1 MTGRPTAYPRT
12 CPPREH
18 PRARPVHL
26 RICLNRGANLHSLPD
41 RLDAGSP
48 YPLGATFDG
57 LGVNFAVFSANAE
70 RIELCVFSPDGKR
83 ELRRYELP
91 EWTDEVWHGYL
102 PDAEPGLVYG
112 YRAYGPY
119 RPEEGHRFNP
129 NKLLLDPYARKLVGQ
144 IRWTDA
150 LHGYRVGHRREDLS
164 FDKRDSAPAM
174 PKAVVVDDHFDW
186 SGDRKPN
193 TPWSDTV
200 VYEAHVKGLTR
211 LFDLVPPQERGTY
224 KALGHPRVIEHLQR
238 LGVTA
243 LELLPIHAFTQDRFL
258 QEKGL
263 RNYWGYNSLA
273 FFAPEQSYFATDSQ
287 DELRRAVRKLH
298 AGGIEVIL
306 DVVYNHTCEGSEK
319 GPTLSWRGLDNA
331 TYYRL
336 VQDQPRYAINDTGTG
351 NTINTDKAR
360 VIQMIADS
368 LRYWATSFGVDGF
381 RFDLGL
387 TLGRTETGFDP
398 GHAFFDVLRQD
409 PVLGKLKLSTEPWD
423 IGPGGYQLGNFPP
436 GFAEWNDKYRDTVRK
451 FWRGDPSQRGDLAA
465 RLSGSGDLF
474 DRRARRPWA
483 SVNLLAAHDGFTLAD
498 TVAYEQRHN
507 EANKED
513 NRDGHSEN
521 YSRNW
526 GVEGPTDD
534 PAILAA
540 RATVQRSMLTTLFA
554 SLGTPML
561 VAGDEFGR
569 TQGGNNNAYCQDDAI
584 SWLDWSLMDGEA
596 GRALFDFTARLTEL
610 RRRFPMLRSKSFLY
624 GQDAAGDGVN
634 DIEWFDERGAPLSA
648 DDWNNPEGRALLMRR
663 AVKRDTGGIEAVS
676 LLLNGSEDA
685 ITFTLPPPHAAR
697 IVLIDS
703 ARPDQGE
710 VEAGDEYELPAHAAA
725 LISWRLEA

>member
-1 MTGRPTAYPRT
+1 M
-12 CPPREH
+12 
-18 PRARPVHL
+18 
-26 RICLNRGANLHSLPD
+26 SLPD
-41 RLDAGSP
+41 RLEAGSP
-48 YPLGATFDG
+48 YPLGATCVG
-57 LGVNFAVFSANAE
+57 EGVNFAVFSANAE
-70 RIELCVFSPDGKR
+70 KVELCVFDSQGKR
-83 ELRRYELP
+83 ELQRYPLT
-91 EWTDEVWHGYL
+91 EWTDEVWHGFL
-102 PDAEPGLVYG
+102 PDAGPGLVYG

-119 RPEEGHRFNP
+119 QPEQGHRFNP
-129 NKLLLDPYARKLVGQ
+129 HKLLLDPYARKLVGQ
-144 IRWTDA
+144 IKWTDA
-150 LHGYRVGHRREDLS
+150 LHGYRVGSKREDLS
-164 FDKRDSAPAM
+164 FDKRDSAAAM
-174 PKAVVVDDHFDW
+174 PKALVVDDHFDW
-186 SGDRKPN
+186 SGDRRPN

-200 VYEAHVKGLTR
+200 VYEAHVKGLTK
-211 LFDLVPPQERGTY
+211 LFELVPPQERGTY
-224 KALGHPRVIEHLQR
+224 KALGHPKVIDHLRR

-243 LELLPIHAFTQDRFL
+243 LELMPIHAFTQDRFL

-263 RNYWGYNSLA
+263 SNYWGYNTLA
-273 FFAPEQSYFATDSQ
+273 FFAPEQRYFATDSQ
-287 DELRRAVRKLH
+287 DELRRSVRKLH
-298 AGGIEVIL
+298 AAGIEVIL

-351 NTINTDKAR
+351 NTLNTDKAR

-368 LRYWATSFGVDGF
+368 LRYWATSFGIDGF

-387 TLGRTETGFDP
+387 TLGRTAEGFDP

-409 PVLGKLKLSTEPWD
+409 PVLGRLKLSTEPWD

-526 GVEGPTDD
+526 GVEGETDD
-534 PAILAA
+534 EGIRET

-569 TQGGNNNAYCQDDAI
+569 TQGGNNNAYCHDDAI
-584 SWLDWSLMDGEA
+584 SWLDWTRLDTDEGQ
-596 GRALFDFTARLTEL
+596 ALFAFTAKLAEL
-610 RRRFPMLRSKSFLY
+610 RRRFPVLRSTSFLY
-624 GQDAAGDGVN
+624 GDDIATQSNLSVN
-634 DIEWFDERGAPLSA
+634 DIEWWDERGEQLSGE
-648 DDWNNPEGRALLMRR
+648 DWNNPDGRALLMRR
-663 AVKRDTGGIEAVS
+663 ASTLDDGTVEAVS
-676 LLLNGSEDA
+676 LLLNGSDDA
-685 ITFTLPPPHAAR
+685 IAFRLPPPHATR
-697 IVLIDS
+697 TVLIDS
-703 ARPDQGE
+703 TKPDQDDVTFE
-710 VEAGDEYELPAHAAA
+710 DEYELGAHGAALVVWQVAAA
-725 LISWRLEA
+725 

>member
-1 MTGRPTAYPRT
+1 M
-12 CPPREH
+12 
-18 PRARPVHL
+18 
-26 RICLNRGANLHSLPD
+26 SLPD
-41 RLDAGSP
+41 RLEAGSP
-48 YPLGATFDG
+48 YPLGATCVG
-57 LGVNFAVFSANAE
+57 EGVNFAVFSANAE
-70 RIELCVFSPDGKR
+70 RIELCVFDSQGKR
-83 ELRRYELP
+83 ELQRYPLT

-102 PDAEPGLVYG
+102 PDAGPGLVYG

-119 RPEEGHRFNP
+119 EPEQGHRFNP

-144 IRWTDA
+144 IKWNDA
-150 LHGYRVGHRREDLS
+150 LHGYKVKDRREDLS
-164 FDKRDSAPAM
+164 FDKRDSAAAM
-174 PKAVVVDDHFDW
+174 PKAMVVDDHFDW
-186 SGDRKPN
+186 SGDRRPN
-193 TPWSDTV
+193 TPWSETV
-200 VYEAHVKGLTR
+200 VYEAHVKGLTK
-211 LFDLVPPQERGTY
+211 LNELVPPQERGTY
-224 KALGHPRVIEHLQR
+224 KALGHPKVIDHLKR

-243 LELLPIHAFTQDRFL
+243 LELMPIHAFTQDRFL

-263 RNYWGYNSLA
+263 ANYWGYNTLA
-273 FFAPEQSYFATDSQ
+273 FFAPEQRYFATDSQ

-298 AGGIEVIL
+298 AAGIEVIL

-331 TYYRL
+331 TYYRS
-336 VQDQPRYAINDTGTG
+336 VDGDARYAINDTGTG
-351 NTINTDKAR
+351 NTLNTDKAR

-368 LRYWATSFGVDGF
+368 LRYWATSYGIDGF

-387 TLGRTETGFDP
+387 TLGRTAEGFDP

-409 PVLGKLKLSTEPWD
+409 PVLGRLKLSTEPWD

-498 TVAYEQRHN
+498 TVAYEERHN

-513 NRDGHSEN
+513 NKDGHSEN

-526 GVEGPTDD
+526 GAEGETDD
-534 PAILAA
+534 AGILAT

-569 TQGGNNNAYCQDDAI
+569 SQGGNNNAYCHDDAI
-584 SWLDWSLMDGEA
+584 SWLDWSKMDTDEGKS
-596 GRALFDFTARLTEL
+596 LFAFTARLTEL
-610 RRRFPMLRSKSFLY
+610 RRQYPMLRAPSFLY
-624 GQDAAGDGVN
+624 GDDIGTKSDVGVG
-634 DIEWFDERGAPLSA
+634 DIEWWDERGEQLSG

-663 AVKRDTGGIEAVS
+663 AITLESGEVEAVS
-676 LLLNGSEDA
+676 LLLNASDDA
-685 ITFTLPPPHAAR
+685 ISFHMPPPHADR
-697 IVLIDS
+697 VVLIDS
-703 ARPDQGE
+703 TKPDQGE
-710 VEAGDEYELPAHAAA
+710 IAFEDDYELAAHGAA
-725 LISWRLEA
+725 LVRWRINGE